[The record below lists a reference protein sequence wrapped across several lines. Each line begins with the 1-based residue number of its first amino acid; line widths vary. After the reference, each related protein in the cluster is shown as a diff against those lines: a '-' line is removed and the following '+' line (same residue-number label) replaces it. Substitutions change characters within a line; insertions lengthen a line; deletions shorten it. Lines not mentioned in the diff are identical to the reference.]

1 MKTLLVGALIFV
13 CFPGVARGQGCDG
26 SGNCYVRAGATGSG
40 TGANW
45 TNAFTG
51 FGTGTGSINPAMMMR
66 GVTYWIASGSY
77 GGPTFSTPLSGT
89 SVITIEAATTASHGQ
104 ASDWNNSFAGQ
115 AVFGET
121 EITTGYWTF
130 NGQTRGS
137 DWQSNYTLKF
147 WNQSDDEGSSI
158 TLSTAATNVTF
169 EYVEVEGTGMTG
181 GAFPNNSTADKC
193 DTDNCGV
200 WSDSAIY
207 TQVGSD
213 IADNLYVGYS
223 YIHHTGNTTFQMDD
237 GVNSNLTWEYNW
249 ISYNHTGQN
258 GQHDEAYSLYGS
270 NVTIRYNVFQDICG
284 SGIITTAGVGTPS
297 LQNWAVY
304 GNLFFWD
311 AAYASL
317 DGQYGLATIDNA
329 VLDFLGENLTGYV
342 YFYNNTIAG
351 FYNSVADTPGAAFS
365 TLPISGNGGYSTGNP
380 TVQVYN
386 NLWYGS
392 GYTIN
397 DGAPYCAIVTSA
409 TCTED
414 YDAFYQGGIPS
425 GDFQN
430 PLEAHGQTG
439 TGSWSPF
446 VYSSPSTI
454 AGFGLVTPD
463 PFLSNPGIPL
473 SSPYNMDMLGTTRG
487 ANGIWDRGALQ
498 ILTTTTATP
507 TFSPVAGI
515 YNSTQSVSI
524 SDVTPGAA
532 VYYTTDGTTPTASST
547 PYTGPVSVPQTTTIN
562 AFATSASLPNSAMV
576 SDIYVLQTATPA
588 LSPAGGIY
596 YNTQS
601 VSISDATAGA
611 AIYYTTDGT
620 TPTPSSTPYAG
631 PISVPQTTTINAIAT
646 SASLPISAVA
656 SDVYV
661 LQTATPTFRPAPGTY
676 SSTQS
681 VSISDATA
689 GAAIYYTTDGTTPT
703 PSSTPYAG
711 PISVTRTT
719 TINAIATSAS
729 FPISAVA
736 SAAYVLRTAKPTFRP
751 AGGTY
756 SSTQSVSISDATAG
770 AAIYYTTD
778 GTTPTPSSTPYAGP
792 ISVTQ
797 TTTINAIAT
806 SASLPS
812 SAVASATYVLQT
824 STPKF
829 SPAGGTYSSTQSVS
843 ISDATAGAAIYYTT
857 DGTTPTTSSTPYTG
871 PVSVTQ
877 NTTIKA
883 IATSASLA
891 NSLVASAT
899 FTLQAATPSFSP
911 AGGTYNS
918 SQSITL
924 ADASSGVT
932 IYYTTDGTTPT
943 TSSTKYSGPISITQS
958 TTVNA
963 MAAAAG
969 WSSSAVATAI
979 YTLQLQAATPS
990 FSLAGG
996 TYNNSQSITLADASS
1011 GATIYY
1017 TTNGATPTTS
1027 STKYSGPISITQS
1040 TTVNAMAA
1048 AAGWSSS
1055 AVATA
1060 IYTLQAAAPSF
1071 SLAGGTYNSSQS
1083 VTLADA
1089 SSGATIYYTTDGTT
1103 PTTSSTKYSGPI
1115 SITQST
1121 TVNAMAAAAGWSS
1134 SAVATATYTLQAAA
1148 PSFSLAGGTYNN
1160 SQSVTL
1166 ADTSSGITIYYTTDG
1181 TTPTTSS
1188 TKYSGPISIT
1198 QSTTVNAMAA
1208 APGWSSSAVATAIY
1222 TLQAAAPSFSLAGGT
1237 YNRSQSITLAD
1248 ASSGVTVY
1256 YTTDGTTPTTS
1267 SARYRGPISVTRTST
1282 INAIATR
1289 TGWTNSSVA
1298 SATYIIK

>member
-1 MKTLLVGALIFV
+1 MKTFLVGVLIFV
-13 CFPGVARGQGCDG
+13 CFPALARGQGCDG
-26 SGNCYVRAGATGSG
+26 SGNCYIRAGATGSG
-40 TGANW
+40 TGASW

-51 FGTGTGSINPAMMMR
+51 FGAGAGNINPAKMMR

-77 GGPTFSTPLSGT
+77 GGPTFSTPVSGT
-89 SVITIEAATTASHGQ
+89 SVVTIEGATTASHGP

-158 TLSTAATNVTF
+158 TLSTAATNVTL

-181 GAFPNNSTADKC
+181 GAFPNNTTADKC

-200 WSDSAIY
+200 WADNAIY

-258 GQHDEAYSLYGS
+258 GQHDQAYSLYAS
-270 NVTIRYNVFQDICG
+270 NVTIRYNIFQDISG
-284 SGIITTAGVGTPS
+284 SGIITTAGVGAPD

-329 VLDFLGENLTGYV
+329 VLDFLGENLSGYV

-351 FYNSVADTPGAAFS
+351 FYNSVADAPGAPFS
-365 TLPISGNGGYSTGNP
+365 TLPISGNSGYSTGTP
-380 TVQVYN
+380 TVQIYN
-386 NLWYGS
+386 NLWLGS
-392 GYTIN
+392 AYTTN
-397 DGAPYCAIVTSA
+397 DGAPYCAVVTTA
-409 TCTED
+409 ACTED
-414 YDAFYQGGIPS
+414 YDSFYQGGIPS

-430 PLEAHGQTG
+430 PVEAHGQSV
-439 TGSWSPF
+439 TGSSSPF
-446 VYSSPSTI
+446 VYSSPATI
-454 AGFGLVTPD
+454 AGFGLITPD
-463 PFLSNPGIPL
+463 PFLSNPGITL

-487 ANGIWDRGALQ
+487 SNGIWDRGALQ

-507 TFSPVAGI
+507 AFNPIAGI
-515 YNSTQSVSI
+515 YNTTQSVSI
-524 SDVTPGAA
+524 SDTTAGAEI
-532 VYYTTDGTTPTASST
+532 YYTTDGTTPTTSST
-547 PYTGPVSVPQTTTIN
+547 LYTGPVSVPQSTTIN

-576 SDIYVLQTATPA
+576 SDVFVLQTGTPA
-588 LSPAGGIY
+588 LNPTGGIY
-596 YNTQS
+596 YSTQS
-601 VSISDATAGA
+601 VSMSDATPGA

-620 TPTPSSTPYAG
+620 TPTPSSTPYTG

-646 SASLPISAVA
+646 SPGLPISAVA
-656 SDVYV
+656 SDAYV
-661 LQTATPTFRPAPGTY
+661 LQTAPPTFRPAPGTY

-703 PSSTPYAG
+703 PSSAPYTG
-711 PISVTRTT
+711 PISVPQTT
-719 TINAIATSAS
+719 TINAMATSAS
-729 FPISAVA
+729 LPNSAVV
-736 SAAYVLRTAKPTFRP
+736 SATYTLRTATPRFSP

-756 SSTQSVSISDATAG
+756 SSAQSVSISDSAAG

-778 GTTPTPSSTPYAGP
+778 GTTPTASSTPYTGP

-797 TTTINAIAT
+797 TTTIKAVAT
-806 SASLPS
+806 SASLPI
-812 SAVASATYVLQT
+812 SAVASATYALQT
-824 STPKF
+824 ATPKF
-829 SPAGGTYSSTQSVS
+829 SPAGGTYSSAQSVS

-857 DGTTPTTSSTPYTG
+857 DGTTPTTSSTLYTG
-871 PVSVTQ
+871 PVSVTQTTTIKAIATSASLANSPVASATFTLTLQVATPSFTPAGGTYNNSQSVTLADASSGATIYYTTDGTTPTTSSTLYSGPISVTQ

-899 FTLQAATPSFSP
+899 FTLQAATPSFSL

-918 SQSITL
+918 PQSVSIS
-924 ADASSGVT
+924 DATAGAA

-963 MAAAAG
+963 MAAATG
-969 WSSSAVATAI
+969 WTSSGVATAI
-979 YTLQLQAATPS
+979 YTLQAATPS

-996 TYNNSQSITLADASS
+996 TYNNSQSVALADASS

-1017 TTNGATPTTS
+1017 TTN
-1027 STKYSGPISITQS
+1027 
-1040 TTVNAMAA
+1040 
-1048 AAGWSSS
+1048 
-1055 AVATA
+1055 
-1060 IYTLQAAAPSF
+1060 
-1071 SLAGGTYNSSQS
+1071 
-1083 VTLADA
+1083 
-1089 SSGATIYYTTDGTT
+1089 GTT

-1121 TVNAMAAAAGWSS
+1121 TVNAMAAGAGWSS
-1134 SAVATATYTLQAAA
+1134 SAVATAVYTLQAAT

-1160 SQSVTL
+1160 SQSVVL
-1166 ADTSSGITIYYTTDG
+1166 SDVSFGVAIYYTTNG

-1188 TKYSGPISIT
+1188 TMYSGPISIT
-1198 QSTTVNAMAA
+1198 QSATVKAFAA
-1208 APGWSSSAVATAIY
+1208 ATGWSSSAVATAAY
-1222 TLQAAAPSFSLAGGT
+1222 TLQAAAPSFSPAGGT
-1237 YNRSQSITLAD
+1237 YSRSQSIALAD
-1248 ASSGVTVY
+1248 ASSGVTIY
-1256 YTTDGTTPTTS
+1256 YTTNGSTPTTS
-1267 SARYRGPISVTRTST
+1267 SARYRGPISVTQTST

-1289 TGWTNSSVA
+1289 TGWMNSSVA
-1298 SATYIIK
+1298 SATYTIK